1 MNEGRGSDR
10 KSLGDAFLEKV
21 NRSNNH
27 QEKKDGTPG
36 ARNQSMGIRMR
47 DNSDG
52 RLSIGEQFMISVNKK
67 NDDENDDGKSNQ
79 SQPKMRSGNIFNKVR
94 AMQASQKFSVMS
106 EGGGAFQ
113 KNKDGSPSKIFAK
126 KEVPEDNGIVD
137 RDDGGK
143 LVSIDQ
149 MARNLIEKESPS
161 KRPRRESTAKKN
173 KLNNSKDHSKDQLSK
188 SLI

>member
-1 MNEGRGSDR
+1 
-10 KSLGDAFLEKV
+10 
-21 NRSNNH
+21 
-27 QEKKDGTPG
+27 
-36 ARNQSMGIRMR
+36 
-47 DNSDG
+47 
-52 RLSIGEQFMISVNKK
+52 
-67 NDDENDDGKSNQ
+67 
-79 SQPKMRSGNIFNKVR
+79 
-94 AMQASQKFSVMS
+94 MS